1 MSIEKD
7 IKQIRKDLNKLIEE
21 KSCKCE
27 PVQSESVKIEPTEQT
42 ATDIQ
47 GMCADLPID
56 AV

>member
-27 PVQSESVKIEPTEQT
+27 PVQSVKIEQTEQT